1 MNKKKSLFIFTG
13 ILVFAVLLI
22 ALITAIGSGGAAGY
36 IKLPSGLE
44 YKIVENNAKEKVQ
57 EGELMIA
64 YITYK
69 TDKDSVVF
77 STYTTEKRSTV
88 FPVGKAENIGDMN
101 EAFLLLGPKDSALFK
116 LPADSIFK
124 GNVKRPPFAGKG
136 TFIHVGIRVDTVM
149 SKEAFS
155 KIAEEKSLIQKKVDD
170 DLIKEYLTANNLS
183 AKKTASGLYYIIE
196 KNGYGSNAKP
206 GNSISVLYTGKLLDG
221 TVFDAS
227 EKNGREPFKVELG
240 THAVI
245 AGWDEG
251 LTYFN
256 NGSKGILLIP
266 SYLAY
271 GDHEYPG
278 RIPANSVLIFQ
289 IEVTNIK

>member
-1 MNKKKSLFIFTG
+1 MLLLLIKPIKIRLFFLLIQQKKK
-13 ILVFAVLLI
+13 
-22 ALITAIGSGGAAGY
+22 
-36 IKLPSGLE
+36 
-44 YKIVENNAKEKVQ
+44 
-57 EGELMIA
+57 
-64 YITYK
+64 
-69 TDKDSVVF
+69 
-77 STYTTEKRSTV
+77 STV

-101 EAFLLLGPKDSALFK
+101 EAFLMLGPKDSALFK

-124 GNVKRPPFAGKG
+124 GNAKRPRFAGKG

-149 SKEAFS
+149 SKDAFS
-155 KIAEEKSLIQKKVDD
+155 KIAEEKSLVQKKVDD
-170 DLIKEYLTANNLS
+170 DLIKEYLTTNNLS

-196 KNGYGSNAKP
+196 KNGSGNNAKP
-206 GNSISVLYTGKLLDG
+206 GNSVSVLYTGKLLDG

-227 EKNGREPFKVELG
+227 EKNGGEPFKVELG

-251 LTYFN
+251 LLFFN
-256 NGSKGILLIP
+256 KGSKGILLIP

-278 RIPANSVLIFQ
+278 RIPPNSVLIFQ